1 MNFKFAAPLVAAM
14 MSIFPYSHATAS
26 SSLRLYYQ
34 LNAGMQSDTN
44 TPVPSNWFAINPAY
58 SDWTFLGSPYDC
70 SNWTPD
76 PQAMPKGKEFEQ
88 LRQCFI
94 EQQRLSQ
101 SREQHNKTNE
111 IRNVGKPVIEKG
123 TGQISENQ
131 VAIGALEQWIAI
143 SALYTEWVTRSD
155 FHSCGTWSPD
165 AASKT
170 VTTSFTQ
177 TTECKADQTR
187 ERQDRKK
194 EINTGEI
201 ANDGDVVIEAQL
213 LNKPMSRQYNV
224 NITDWAVSKTAYN
237 CTNWSPD
244 EKTIGKG
251 ITFEQNASNCKVDQ
265 ARVRSESYTDHNTG
279 TVVSIPDKNESRT
292 LSNQP
297 DVRNAVGTLEQWMD
311 TTPEYSTWTT
321 TNALYGC
328 SNWSPAPSTI
338 TDTKTVTQIS
348 GNCSNDQTRTRQD
361 REKEQF
367 TGEIREKGVPVE
379 ESRTTILQTATR
391 QYSVVV
397 GAWVNSG
404 AYTCSNWSPSVE
416 TVKIG
421 QSFTQTAT
429 DCSVPQSRT
438 RAESY
443 VDHNSGKT
451 VSVTVSPNTQLL
463 QNQTQTR
470 TSIGTLENWAA
481 TTPAYT
487 AWTNTSALDN
497 CSNWAPLP
505 STKTSSSI
513 FTQTASNCTTDQ
525 TRNRQDREQES
536 TTGEIRN
543 KGVPVAETQRL
554 TAQTA
559 TRSYTVSVSSWA
571 NKGAIFACSNW
582 SPDPATQPTGLTFE
596 QTATNCKQDQDRTR
610 IESYVDHKSASTV
623 VVGSTT
629 ETQTLTGQTS
639 KQNAIGTKET
649 WVATSPTYTAWV
661 NTSGV
666 YNCQTWA
673 PLPTAM
679 LATGTYTQNS
689 SNCSLNQSRN
699 KQNREQETTTL
710 AVRNAGAPIAETQTL
725 TNQSASRSYTVT
737 LGAWYNVNGNIY
749 GCSNWSPATNTQPK
763 AVGFYQTATDCKVD
777 QQRTRA
783 ESYVDNVSGATVQVP
798 KPNESKAATTS
809 TTRYAVGN
817 GDIASCG
824 YYYDPA
830 GNTPAWRWWGD
841 GNSAWTGNAIP
852 GVASMWASVATLQI
866 PFSNPAAY
874 NAGLSKV
881 SDYEMRYT
889 NGTYT
894 WRIYRGAYRGPVNGF
909 QMYDLCIQ

>member
-1 MNFKFAAPLVAAM
+1 
-14 MSIFPYSHATAS
+14 
-26 SSLRLYYQ
+26 
-34 LNAGMQSDTN
+34 
-44 TPVPSNWFAINPAY
+44 
-58 SDWTFLGSPYDC
+58 
-70 SNWTPD
+70 
-76 PQAMPKGKEFEQ
+76 MPKGKDFEQ

-111 IRNVGKPVIEKG
+111 IRNVGKAVIEKG
-123 TGQISENQ
+123 TGQISQNQ

-143 SALYTEWVTRSD
+143 SSLYTEWVTRSD
-155 FHSCGTWSPD
+155 FHSCGIWSPD

-170 VTTSFTQ
+170 VTTSFIQ

-194 EINTGEI
+194 EINTDEI
-201 ANDGDVVIEAQL
+201 ANDGDVIIETQL

-224 NITDWAVSKTAYN
+224 KISDWTISKSAYS
-237 CTNWSPD
+237 CSNWSPD
-244 EKTIGKG
+244 EETIGKG
-251 ITFEQNASNCKVDQ
+251 ITFEQEATDCKVDQ
-265 ARVRSESYTDHNTG
+265 TRTRSESYTDHNTG
-279 TVVSIPDKNESRT
+279 LLINAPVKTENRT
-292 LSNQP
+292 LSSQS
-297 DVRNAVGTLEQWMD
+297 DKRNSVGTQEQWMD
-311 TTPEYSTWTT
+311 TSPSYSQWVT
-321 TNALYGC
+321 TNPLYGC
-328 SNWSPAPSTI
+328 SNWSPAASTI
-338 TDTKTVTQIS
+338 TDTKTVTQTS

-367 TGEIREKGVPVE
+367 TGEIRDKGQPVE
-379 ESRTTILQTATR
+379 ENRTTILQTATR

-397 GAWVNSG
+397 GAWANTAG
-404 AYTCSNWSPSVE
+404 YTCSNWSPSVE

-505 STKTSSSI
+505 STKTSSSV
-513 FTQTASNCTTDQ
+513 FSQTANNCTTDQ

-536 TTGEIRN
+536 TTGEIRD
-543 KGVPVAETQRL
+543 KGIPVAETQRL

-559 TRSYTVSVSSWA
+559 TRTYTVSVSSWV
-571 NKGAIFACSNW
+571 NKGTVFACSNW
-582 SPDPATQPTGLTFE
+582 SPDPATQTTGVTFE
-596 QTATNCKQDQDRTR
+596 QTATNCKQDQTRTR
-610 IESYVDHKSASTV
+610 IESYVDHKSISTV

-649 WVATSPTYTAWV
+649 WIATTPTYAAWV
-661 NTSGV
+661 NTSGI

-710 AVRNAGAPIAETQTL
+710 AIRNAGIPIAETQTL
-725 TNQSASRSYTVT
+725 NNQSASRPYTVS
-737 LGAWYNVNGNIY
+737 LGAWTNVSGIY
-749 GCSNWSPATNTQPK
+749 GCNNWSPATTTQPK
-763 AVGFYQTATDCKVD
+763 AVGFYQTATDCKID

-783 ESYVDNVSGATVQVP
+783 ESYVDNVSGSTVQVA

-817 GDIASCG
+817 GNIASCG

-830 GNTPAWRWWGD
+830 GNTPNWRWWGD
-841 GNSAWTGNAIP
+841 LNSVWTGNAIP
-852 GVASMWASVATLQI
+852 GVGSMWATVATLQI
-866 PFSNPAAY
+866 PFSSPAAY
-874 NAGLSKV
+874 NPGLSKV

-894 WRIYRGAYRGPVNGF
+894 WRIYRGTYRGAINGF